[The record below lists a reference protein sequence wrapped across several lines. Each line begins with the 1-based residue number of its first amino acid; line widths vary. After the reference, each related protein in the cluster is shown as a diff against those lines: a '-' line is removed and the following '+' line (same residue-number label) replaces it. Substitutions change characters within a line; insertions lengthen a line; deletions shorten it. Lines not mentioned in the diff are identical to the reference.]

1 VGFALDNSVF
11 LSLFA
16 GKKILIVED
25 EYFLADETRQ
35 HLERLG
41 ATVVGPA
48 ANVRDALDLIAST
61 TVDGAV
67 LDVHLGDEFVFPV
80 AEELERADVP
90 FVFATGYDASVIP
103 SQFAGFALCE
113 KPTEL
118 GKIAAALFK
127 PQGGTVLN

>member
-1 VGFALDNSVF
+1 MDSSIY

-16 GKKILIVED
+16 GKHILIVED

-35 HLERLG
+35 RLEQLG

-48 ANVRDALDLIAST
+48 ANVQSALELLT
-61 TVDGAV
+61 TSEIDGAI

-80 AEELERADVP
+80 AEKLDEANIP

-103 SQFAGFALCE
+103 AKFSGFTLCE

-118 GKIAAALFK
+118 GKIASALFSVD
-127 PQGGTVLN
+127 GGAVLN

>member
-1 VGFALDNSVF
+1 MDSSIY

-16 GKKILIVED
+16 GKHILIVED

-35 HLERLG
+35 KLEQLG

-48 ANVRDALDLIAST
+48 ANVQDALELLATSEIN
-61 TVDGAV
+61 GAI

-80 AEELERADVP
+80 AEKLDEANIP

-103 SQFAGFALCE
+103 AKFSGFTLCE

-118 GKIAAALFK
+118 GKIASALFSADRSAAL
-127 PQGGTVLN
+127 N